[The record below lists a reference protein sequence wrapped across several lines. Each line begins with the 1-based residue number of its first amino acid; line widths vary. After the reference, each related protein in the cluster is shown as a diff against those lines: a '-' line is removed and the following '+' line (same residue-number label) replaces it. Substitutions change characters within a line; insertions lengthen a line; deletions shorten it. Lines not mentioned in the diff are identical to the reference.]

1 MNPLLDSFLVYV
13 SQRVAAEVYPSQIE
27 QCVELHRR
35 LDWGYAADR
44 VCATNDANL
53 QRGSGKL
60 TSLFHTS
67 RGHRVLV
74 TSDLDQEH
82 TLIRLADE
90 Q

>member
-1 MNPLLDSFLVYV
+1 MNPLLDSFLVYL
-13 SQRVAAEVYPSQIE
+13 SQRVAADVYPSQVG

-44 VCATNDANL
+44 VCAANDANL
-53 QRGSGKL
+53 QRGAGEV

-67 RGHRVLV
+67 RGHRVVV
-74 TSDLDQEH
+74 TSDLNQEH